1 MGRSLCSGAQNRMK
15 WPTLQRRSFKHNY
28 RDLSENAITTVQ
40 KGNWLPYR
48 WTENLDLHG
57 NQLVKL
63 QKDSFEGLILLKKLI
78 LSGNV
83 ISKIAGF
90 TFQALP
96 FLEILDLSDN
106 KLTALLDG
114 TFKSWHGL
122 RFFRKFDLSG
132 TKLSVQTMYPAFMAV
147 PNIVQL
153 DLPDGVRC
161 CLCYVA
167 RTVEILFKTV
177 KLDCPNRCA
186 SDTSCDESETILMIN
201 GTVLRSQISLKNQGV
216 LESFLNQNTDTSA
229 NLSYTNS
236 FARSSKVGLLHQI
249 EENEKNIYVG
259 NHLDPHQAAT
269 KAKSVPHSSRIRQR
283 PSFES
288 DLRFIPQY
296 GRADNLQLNIDGRI
310 RRSHIPLGNIVSG
323 KKPLHHLYFALSDS
337 YNHALP
343 VEASSKFNTQDKD
356 FNFKKHKVIKRV
368 KKELASEQQANNRK
382 EVKLSTVEISE
393 TTTEQPKIIYELE
406 SVYPDVVELVISTP
420 AEPETKATVNDS
432 QENIIVY
439 ELTSSP
445 KVIKLQPEEIFEV
458 QSNVSKSSEKAEQKS
473 LLRQAPILEHFSRT
487 LQQIE
492 LVHPGD
498 NEVVNSSSESWH
510 KPLGEFLDNAVQKN
524 VDISFSP
531 TPLTETT
538 KKRSQVELVNLFKER
553 YRKYKEGNYPQQQ
566 NEDTRS
572 EQQTTTYPY
581 IDIHK
586 SNKDLFPPVH
596 SKKTVKESVKT
607 SSSNNSKIKMV
618 VDDMF
623 EAKLNEAVQ
632 AVEPNKDIQRFFA
645 HLIRIINIDCLKPEL
660 EAACTNLL
668 IKIGNLMKE
677 YEGIKYLPE
686 QGNWNPSVLR
696 PDENGEGDVKKP
708 EIFPPPISR
717 PEQKLKEHKGRDGAK
732 ITYVPNYS
740 EVHAEQPKKMATSST
755 VGYGHKLLLAV
766 AVTVIVMLIITVI
779 CVIEICSQRSEPKT
793 PYATGDAACKSQSKS
808 LLKKFTE
815 QVTGKKSN
823 DAEQTSPLIDD
834 IEQQKSPWLQD
845 LYRPSSQFAINQL
858 VTGQTSNSP

>member
-122 RFFRKFDLSG
+122 RFFRKLNLNSNPLELIENDAFDKLPSLQYLDLSG

-510 KPLGEFLDNAVQKN
+510 KPLG
-524 VDISFSP
+524 
-531 TPLTETT
+531 
-538 KKRSQVELVNLFKER
+538 
-553 YRKYKEGNYPQQQ
+553 
-566 NEDTRS
+566 
-572 EQQTTTYPY
+572 
-581 IDIHK
+581 
-586 SNKDLFPPVH
+586 
-596 SKKTVKESVKT
+596 
-607 SSSNNSKIKMV
+607 
-618 VDDMF
+618 
-623 EAKLNEAVQ
+623 
-632 AVEPNKDIQRFFA
+632 
-645 HLIRIINIDCLKPEL
+645 
-660 EAACTNLL
+660 
-668 IKIGNLMKE
+668 NLMKE